1 MQGERNDFLGLTF
14 DPATLTYRMFS
25 ATQMQ
30 QHGLWCQVNSASN
43 AGMGSNIG
51 DMFYP
56 TGNGP
61 DDFTL
66 VTPAVA

>member
-30 QHGLWCQVNSASN
+30 QHGLWCISSFL
-43 AGMGSNIG
+43 M
-51 DMFYP
+51 
-56 TGNGP
+56 
-61 DDFTL
+61 
-66 VTPAVA
+66 